1 MTARPTAR
9 LTSADISAAKGLR
22 QLVQLN
28 VDGPEQA
35 AAAAAAGIDIIVNG
49 EVRHWPAIRAAVPDT
64 HLCLS
69 LRNGDQASPTEVLR
83 AAFDALALGA
93 DSLYCP
99 LSPAMIEPLARE
111 GIPVC
116 AHAGYVPQKTRMTG
130 ERAFGKTADEARA
143 LYHRMKDFESAGAT
157 LLELELVVAPVATL
171 LAQNTGMSVVSIGSG
186 GGCDVTY
193 LFGVDALN
201 ETPHLPR
208 HARAWDDFGAEAAR
222 LHLARVAAF
231 TDFREDV
238 ANRRFPGPSE
248 TVVAPPGVA
257 DAFTEWLDR
266 QPQE

>member
-1 MTARPTAR
+1 M
-9 LTSADISAAKGLR
+9 ADIRAAKGLR

-49 EVRHWPAIRAAVPDT
+49 EAQRWPAIRAAVPDT

-69 LRNGDQASPTEVLR
+69 MRYGDQASPTEVLR

-130 ERAFGKTADEARA
+130 VRTFGKTADEARV

-157 LLELELVVAPVATL
+157 MLELELAVAPIATL
-171 LAQNTGMSVVSIGSG
+171 LAQNTGMSLVSIGSG

-201 ETPHLPR
+201 EAPRPPR
-208 HARAWDDFGAEAAR
+208 HARAWDDFRAEAAR
-222 LHLARVAAF
+222 LHLARIAAF
-231 TDFREDV
+231 TAFRDDV
-238 ANRRFPGPSE
+238 AKRRFPATTE
-248 TVVAPPGVA
+248 TVAAPPGLA
-257 DAFTEWLDR
+257 DTFTEWLDR
-266 QPQE
+266 QPK